1 MILHDADKP
10 QRTESSPGESQN
22 AFPPSIPSKTNADE
36 HRCTPKLVLFLSP
49 NPVQPS
55 RSSSSA
61 MDFPDFNP
69 DIEYAQVPSSSLRV
83 ELIGLLVRMI
93 LSWLKNSTNSIMID
107 CDSEMDSIEIKL
119 PNALK
124 LGCTC

>member
-1 MILHDADKP
+1 
-10 QRTESSPGESQN
+10 
-22 AFPPSIPSKTNADE
+22 
-36 HRCTPKLVLFLSP
+36 
-49 NPVQPS
+49 
-55 RSSSSA
+55 

-83 ELIGLLVRMI
+83 ELIGLLIRMI